1 MVISSGISNASMRTV
16 SLRLRRIEY
25 STRSFASLSN
35 RASCIGSYH
44 STSIAGRNRLMLG
57 ASDKFRC
64 ESAIEPIFKGKRTLL
79 LFEAQDGRAGESSLH
94 DLLVLFRLASAG
106 AANDCTFTLE

>member
-35 RASCIGSYH
+35 RAPCIGSYH
-44 STSIAGRNRLMLG
+44 STSIAGRNQMMLP

-64 ESAIEPIFKGKRTLL
+64 ESAIESILKGKRALL
-79 LFEAQDGRAGESSLH
+79 LLDTQDGRAGERSLH
-94 DLLVLFRLASAG
+94 DVLVRLRLLAAG
-106 AANDCTFTLE
+106 AICGCGLR